1 MAKTKM
7 KRTVGRRRKSGK
19 KTSTSTRNKKR
30 KNIIRG
36 GLPIAATIVTAL
48 FAAAKLIKT
57 GPADT
62 CKLDGTEPTN
72 LCKPSYSDNE
82 HLVFRKKLNPVEKTE
97 LFDAVRND
105 KKTVEFNGVN
115 WDVFERI
122 DWKNVDNFDE
132 LKTEY
137 ESGIKQKDK
146 ELAASGNTLL
156 DRAVKK

>member
-36 GLPIAATIVTAL
+36 GLPIAAIVTAL
-48 FAAAKLIKT
+48 FTAAKLIKT
-57 GPADT
+57 GPAEI
-62 CKLDGTEPTN
+62 CKLDSTESTD
-72 LCKPSYSDNE
+72 LCKQSYSDYDQ
-82 HLVFRKKLNPVEKTE
+82 FQFIKALNPKQRNA
-97 LFDAVRND
+97 LFDNVIENKD
-105 KKTVEFNGVN
+105 HSLTGVE
-115 WDVFERI
+115 WDVFEQI
-122 DWKNVDNFDE
+122 DWTNVNDIDE
-132 LKTEY
+132 LNTKY
-137 ESGIKQKDK
+137 EFGIQQKDK

>member
-36 GLPIAATIVTAL
+36 GLSIAAIVTAL
-48 FAAAKLIKT
+48 FAAAKLSGI

-62 CKLDGTEPTN
+62 CNDGHTDA
-72 LCKPSYSDNE
+72 CKPSYSDDDQFQFIQGLKPEQRNA
-82 HLVFRKKLNPVEKTE
+82 
-97 LFDAVRND
+97 LFDSVIQN
-105 KKTVEFNGVN
+105 KE
-115 WDVFERI
+115 DVFKGVEWGILKDI
-122 DWKNVDNFDE
+122 DWKSVDNFYE
-132 LKTEY
+132 LNTEY

-156 DRAVKK
+156 DRAVKKGL

>member
-36 GLPIAATIVTAL
+36 GLPIAAIVTAL
-48 FAAAKLIKT
+48 FTAAKLSGI

-62 CKLDGTEPTN
+62 CKLDSTESTD
-72 LCKPSYSDNE
+72 LCKQSYSDDDQFKFIKALE
-82 HLVFRKKLNPVEKTE
+82 PVQRNA
-97 LFDAVRND
+97 LFDNVINNKD
-105 KKTVEFNGVN
+105 HNLTGVE

-122 DWKNVDNFDE
+122 DWKSVDNFDE
-132 LKTEY
+132 LNTKY
-137 ESGIKQKDK
+137 EFGIQQKDK

>member
-36 GLPIAATIVTAL
+36 GLPIAAIVTAL
-48 FAAAKLIKT
+48 FTAAKLIKT
-57 GPADT
+57 GPAEI
-62 CKLDGTEPTN
+62 CKLDSTESTD
-72 LCKPSYSDNE
+72 LCKQSYSDND
-82 HLVFRKKLNPVEKTE
+82 HLGFIKALEREQRNA
-97 LFDAVRND
+97 LFDNVIENKD
-105 KKTVEFNGVN
+105 HSLTGVEWGILK
-115 WDVFERI
+115 DI
-122 DWKNVDNFDE
+122 DWTNVKNIEDLN
-132 LKTEY
+132 TQY
-137 ESGIKQKDK
+137 ESGIQQKDK